1 MISKKGGIKMK
12 INGNPPANVGKLYQA
27 YQVQTEPTGKKTEA
41 NVTETE
47 TETDN
52 LQLSEQAQKI
62 HELIKEAKDLPD
74 IREEKIA
81 RIKAEIASNTYNVTP
96 QQLAAKMLSEGNE

>member
-1 MISKKGGIKMK
+1 MK
-12 INGNPPANVGKLYQA
+12 INGNPPANIGKLYQT
-27 YQVQTEPTGKKTEA
+27 YQTQAESAGKK
-41 NVTETE
+41 NETV

-52 LQLSEQAQKI
+52 LQISEQARKI

-81 RIKAEIASNTYNVTP
+81 RIKAEIANNTYNVTP
-96 QQLAAKMLSEGNE
+96 RQLAAKMLTEGNE